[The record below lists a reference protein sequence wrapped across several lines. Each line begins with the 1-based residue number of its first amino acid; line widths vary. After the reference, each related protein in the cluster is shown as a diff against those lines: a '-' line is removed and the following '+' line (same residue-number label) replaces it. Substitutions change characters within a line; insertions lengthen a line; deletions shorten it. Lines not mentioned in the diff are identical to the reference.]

1 MFDFKTYDADTKLKA
16 KSLLAASLIG
26 GGAGI
31 IASVYGT
38 GDSDAVT
45 TGFLGFLLVIAG
57 GHAGGLAGILLRG
70 ILGAVRGHGTKNN
83 RASADVVMP
92 ALSFGALLGL
102 VLTLIFNDWGAAHW
116 GAGIGAVLGGVCG
129 GLAGESVGIMLR
141 ILVTDKEG
149 AMPRRRESGEG
160 RVKLKGVRPPES
172 NEKK

>member
-16 KSLLAASLIG
+16 KSLLAASAIG

-31 IASVYGT
+31 IASVYGS
-38 GDSDAVT
+38 GDSDVVT
-45 TGFLGFLLVIAG
+45 TGFVGLLLVIAG
-57 GHAGGLAGILLRG
+57 GHAGGLLGFLLRG
-70 ILGAVRGHGTKNN
+70 AWSAVRGDGKKSSGTVG
-83 RASADVVMP
+83 DVVMP

-141 ILVTDKEG
+141 VLVTDREG
-149 AMPRRRESGEG
+149 SMPRRRESGEG
-160 RVKLKGVRPPES
+160 RVKLKGVRPSDSED
-172 NEKK
+172 KK